1 MRVQCIGHL
10 PEQGLVVS
18 NHLSYLDILFYAAL
32 MPCIFVAKSD
42 VRSWPVFGLLAR
54 CGGTIFVKRERTSG
68 VGDTTRQ
75 MTEALAASIPI
86 LLFPEGTSTDG
97 SEVLRFHPS
106 LLEPAMRSNA
116 RITVAAIGYR
126 IADAEERDLCYYGDD
141 TFGPH
146 LVRSLGMRDIRGEI
160 RFQHESPT
168 WTDRKSAARELH
180 REVTAMRT
188 HINRS

>member
-1 MRVQCIGHL
+1 
-10 PEQGLVVS
+10 
-18 NHLSYLDILFYAAL
+18 
-32 MPCIFVAKSD
+32 
-42 VRSWPVFGLLAR
+42 
-54 CGGTIFVKRERTSG
+54 
-68 VGDTTRQ
+68 
-75 MTEALAASIPI
+75 
-86 LLFPEGTSTDG
+86 
-97 SEVLRFHPS
+97 
-106 LLEPAMRSNA
+106 MRSNA